1 MEPVSDKFKAVL
13 SEACVELAVDS
24 ELEVDF
30 NKHQHLLPGREL
42 SRRRD
47 GDRVIITLAV
57 PDAPRDAA
65 TMSPWFTLVGDRIE
79 LGGIDY
85 YDAAGYRITA
95 TQPITTSDVPEALRG
110 TRRKP

>member
-1 MEPVSDKFKAVL
+1 MIDTR
-13 SEACVELAVDS
+13 VELAVNAV
-24 ELEVDF
+24 LEADF

-47 GDRVIITLAV
+47 SEHVILTWSA
-57 PDAPRDAA
+57 PDAPPEAA
-65 TMSPWFTLVGDRIE
+65 TMSPWFTLVGDHIE

-85 YDAAGYRITA
+85 YDTAGHRITA

-110 TRRKP
+110 PNWKP